1 MIRRNNFLVVLFVC
15 FSFASLNTVIIN
27 SAYAEQGSA
36 YKQNKSAQGRV
47 YGKVVDTMDASGYT
61 YAEVD
66 TGERKV
72 WGAAR
77 ITPLKIGDMIAFST
91 NMPMQNFH
99 SKSLKRDFSVV
110 YFVNAFITDKVVS
123 ADNHSKGTTPHANV
137 KQQQGAKPVK
147 GIKKVKGG
155 NTIAEIYA
163 NKTSLKGKTIRVR
176 GQVSKFT
183 ASVMGKNWLHI
194 RDSSGLQDLTIT
206 TATTNTVVID
216 DIVVIEGKLGLDKDF
231 NYGYVYPVIV
241 EEARVKKE

>member
-1 MIRRNNFLVVLFVC
+1 MIRRRKFLVTLFVC
-15 FSFASLNTVIIN
+15 FSIASLNTDIIN
-27 SAYAEQGSA
+27 SAHA
-36 YKQNKSAQGRV
+36 KQIDTNKQSTSVQSRV

-66 TGERKV
+66 TGEMKV

-110 YFVNAFITDKVVS
+110 YFVDRFITDKVVS
-123 ADNHSKGTTPHANV
+123 AGSNPVSASPHANI
-137 KQQQGAKPVK
+137 KQKQAAKPVK
-147 GIKKVKGG
+147 GIRKVKGG

-163 NKTSLKGKTIRVR
+163 NKASLKGKTIRVR

-194 RDSSGLQDLTIT
+194 RDSSGLQDLTVT
-206 TATTNTVVID
+206 TDNKAVID
-216 DIVVIEGKLGLDKDF
+216 DIVVIKGKLGLDKNF

-241 EEARVKKE
+241 EEARIMKE